1 LGSNAEGAVFLT
13 ELHGPQS
20 QKAAIKVIAAGD
32 AHAALRLAGWEAA
45 ESLSHPHLLRLL
57 RCGRCMVAKVEV
69 IYAVSE
75 YSEEILAEILL
86 ERPLTPAETRQMLDP
101 LLDALSLLHK
111 EGLVHGRLTPANILV
126 VEDKLKIST
135 DHVLAMGAAIAPPSE
150 PCVYDA
156 PETENNVLPASVDIW
171 SLGMTLVE
179 ALTQQTPV
187 WERSAPQEPLVPA
200 SVPPPFAAIAKE
212 CLRRNPQER
221 CGIERVRELLD
232 GKAAHTVRASM
243 QTVEGKI
250 SAKGRGL
257 ALAACVILLAATG
270 AVYLLRAHRAESAPQ
285 AIAQST
291 LPQETPVAAS
301 APVTPAAE
309 SVVVKGEV
317 VKRVMPVIPDEAN
330 STIRGSFTVNIRVT
344 VDASGNVSSA
354 VADSPGPSKY
364 FADLALKTARG
375 WKFKPPQVDGKAAF
389 SEWVLRF
396 EFSPGATD
404 VTPVEA
410 HP

>member
-1 LGSNAEGAVFLT
+1 
-13 ELHGPQS
+13 
-20 QKAAIKVIAAGD
+20 
-32 AHAALRLAGWEAA
+32 
-45 ESLSHPHLLRLL
+45 
-57 RCGRCMVAKVEV
+57 V